1 MELEKTSRD
10 SGLSIKKN
18 GKKNKCKLLH
28 YYGKWLELGLESHF
42 FITTTPN
49 HQYLEM
55 FGHVWFRKVG
65 PFHI

>member
-1 MELEKTSRD
+1 MCVISSDGIGED
-10 SGLSIKKN
+10 KKQ
-18 GKKNKCKLLH
+18 KKGRKKCKLLH
-28 YYGKWLELGLESHF
+28 DYVKWLELGLESHF

-65 PFHI
+65 SL